1 MRTETRCV
9 RLTQV
14 AGVGVGEGGVGWGGT
29 SRASASFVSASS
41 TAVVAPAGVVRFLC
55 PDLDFCSF
63 WGLKDQSVQ
72 S

>member
-1 MRTETRCV
+1 M
-9 RLTQV
+9 
-14 AGVGVGEGGVGWGGT
+14 GWGGT
-29 SRASASFVSASS
+29 SRASASFVSVSS
-41 TAVVAPAGVVRFLC
+41 TAVVTPAGVVRFLC